1 MKTKK
6 IANWL
11 QPLTTAEN
19 EVLPG
24 YFKWAWSSRGLSLA
38 LNVILIMNLTYYCT
52 DILGLSAALVGT
64 LLLASKIFDGV
75 TDLVVG
81 FIIDRT
87 QSKFGKAR
95 PYEICIVLVW
105 IFTVLLFSV
114 PTMSATLEAA
124 YIFVLYAIINSICAT
139 FLNGSDAVYLAR
151 SVRSEKNRVSVMSFN
166 GAVIMI
172 FSILISILMPQLIAG
187 PGSTKAGWTLIAGS
201 FAIVMGAI
209 GILRFIFIK
218 EVVCMNQEEANDEK
232 ANNEKANN
240 EKADIEKIPVMT
252 GLKCIIQ
259 NKYVFI
265 LAGMLFVANLIT
277 NVGSAV
283 NTYYFKYIVGNIGLA
298 SVVMLS
304 SLVTPLLLAFFPMLS
319 RKFGTVGLIRYG
331 TAISILGYGLRI
343 VGGTNLATL
352 TIGSLLGGMGI
363 IPVSMMISIYLI
375 ECMEYGEW
383 KTGIRVEGIL
393 ASVISF
399 AGKLGAGIASGAVGL
414 IMGLA
419 GYIGSA
425 DVQPDSAKMSIIS
438 LFNVL
443 PMILCIIMLI
453 LSILFTIDKIM
464 PQVKKELAV
473 KRGA

>member
-24 YFKWAWSSRGLSLA
+24 CFKWAWSSRGLSLA

-52 DILGLSAALVGT
+52 DMLGMSAALVGT

-87 QSKFGKAR
+87 QTKLGKAR

-105 IFTVLLFSV
+105 IFTVMLFSV
-114 PTMSATLEAA
+114 PTMSVTLEAA

-172 FSILISILMPQLIAG
+172 VSILISILMPQLIAG
-187 PGSTKAGWTLIAGS
+187 PGSTKAGWTLMAGS

-218 EVVCMNQEEANDEK
+218 EVVGMNQAEVK
-232 ANNEKANN
+232 NEKT
-240 EKADIEKIPVMT
+240 DIAKIPVMT
-252 GLKCIIQ
+252 GLKCIVQ

-265 LAGMLFVANLIT
+265 LAGIRNCLR
-277 NVGSAV
+277 SCW
-283 NTYYFKYIVGNIGLA
+283 TYHGIGGLYR
-298 SVVMLS
+298 LS
-304 SLVTPLLLAFFPMLS
+304 
-319 RKFGTVGLIRYG
+319 
-331 TAISILGYGLRI
+331 
-343 VGGTNLATL
+343 
-352 TIGSLLGGMGI
+352 
-363 IPVSMMISIYLI
+363 
-375 ECMEYGEW
+375 
-383 KTGIRVEGIL
+383 
-393 ASVISF
+393 
-399 AGKLGAGIASGAVGL
+399 
-414 IMGLA
+414 
-419 GYIGSA
+419 
-425 DVQPDSAKMSIIS
+425 
-438 LFNVL
+438 
-443 PMILCIIMLI
+443 
-453 LSILFTIDKIM
+453 
-464 PQVKKELAV
+464 
-473 KRGA
+473 